1 MSEMNNYMSD
11 DFDTNI
17 DLTFPN
23 SRSLALMSITR
34 AFIRHNTL
42 DAHSQPEE
50 VSDQV
55 VGMMRH
61 MFCNYN
67 ATTPKGA
74 KITVPTDL
82 TPATIAE
89 LMLAMYDIKTIN
101 CAGINS
107 EREYDILGIYQEDG
121 PNKGIYISDEIE
133 IHKLIRRFNPGLNT
147 YEEKQTVTILRQN
160 AERVERCSDPDLIA
174 INNGIFNYKTKTVE
188 PFRSDLVF
196 TAKCRVDYNPAA
208 KNITIHNTSDN
219 TDWNVEDWILELFDD
234 PDIAECIWQIMGA
247 VIRPNVYWRK
257 AAWFVSEKGN
267 NGKGTLCQLMRNLAG
282 NQSCVAI
289 QLSDFGK
296 DFMLE
301 PLVHAT
307 SIITD
312 ENDVGTYID
321 KAANLKAIITND
333 VV

>member
-1 MSEMNNYMSD
+1 MSEINNYMSD

-67 ATTPKGA
+67 ATKPKGA

-133 IHKLIRRFNPGLNT
+133 IHKLIRRFKCETCGT
-147 YEEKQTVTILRQN
+147 MQR
-160 AERVERCSDPDLIA
+160 S
-174 INNGIFNYKTKTVE
+174 GFN
-188 PFRSDLVF
+188 
-196 TAKCRVDYNPAA
+196 C
-208 KNITIHNTSDN
+208 H
-219 TDWNVEDWILELFDD
+219 
-234 PDIAECIWQIMGA
+234 Q
-247 VIRPNVYWRK
+247 
-257 AAWFVSEKGN
+257 
-267 NGKGTLCQLMRNLAG
+267 
-282 NQSCVAI
+282 
-289 QLSDFGK
+289 
-296 DFMLE
+296 
-301 PLVHAT
+301 
-307 SIITD
+307 
-312 ENDVGTYID
+312 
-321 KAANLKAIITND
+321 
-333 VV
+333 